1 MRRKIIGS
9 AAAGFFMA
17 FGFCITA
24 QAATGWQW
32 DGSDWRYFQKDN
44 EAVTATWTKSGSH
57 RF

>member
-44 EAVTATWTKSGSH
+44 EAVTDTW
-57 RF
+57 